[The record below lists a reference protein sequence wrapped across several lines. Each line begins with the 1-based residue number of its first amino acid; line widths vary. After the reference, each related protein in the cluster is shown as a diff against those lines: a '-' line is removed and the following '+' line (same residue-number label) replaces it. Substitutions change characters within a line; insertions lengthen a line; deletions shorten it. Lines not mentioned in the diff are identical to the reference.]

1 MGIQGGGQHG
11 GLTDGGGGGAAKR
24 VCAAATTK
32 KNNIVKAKRFIF
44 NRMTVNIRLK
54 NLNTKTIYLLKSTIF
69 VASKAIRG
77 N

>member
-1 MGIQGGGQHG
+1 MHGGGQHG

-24 VCAAATTK
+24 VCAPATTK
-32 KNNIVKAKRFIF
+32 RNIKVKAKRFIF
-44 NRMTVNIRLK
+44 NSMTVNIALK

-69 VASKAIRG
+69 VAANTIRG